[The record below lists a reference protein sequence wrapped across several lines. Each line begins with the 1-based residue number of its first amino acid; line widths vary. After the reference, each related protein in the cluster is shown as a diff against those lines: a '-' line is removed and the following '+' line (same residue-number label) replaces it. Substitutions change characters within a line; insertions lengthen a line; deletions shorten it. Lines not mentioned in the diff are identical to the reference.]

1 MFKEFL
7 VKSKKALIVLASLLF
22 VTFFTMG
29 LAHGIQKDWGKV
41 DVETQTMEIYNVV
54 EDSNVSLCYKLYTPK
69 SASSTS
75 KAPAALLLHGYQNDH
90 ETCDAY
96 AIELARRGFVVL
108 AIDEYG
114 HGKTE
119 DGFLKR
125 GYVNHKV
132 TVNYGND
139 SETEL
144 TYKKAGGPE
153 RYRIMMNFSNLSF
166 FTDHYSKDDDGNSV
180 KDSSMGGIA
189 AYQWLSSLDFVDN
202 TKMIVS
208 GHSMGTWAS
217 WTVAAF
223 FSNEPIAPKAV
234 VLQCGELFRMN
245 AIPDQDGH
253 VAPYDTTTIH
263 FGNVLLLQ
271 AKYDEFSYFRDYK
284 NVVNDDLLKT
294 PIRYEFLGTTP
305 ENAKWNT
312 VYGDFAL
319 GTAREI
325 RLLYTNHRLV
335 THNKNGIATA
345 LEFISKSTGVAMDN
359 YNKTTYQAKEL
370 LVAIGSLAAIA
381 SLIACFMVLK
391 NIPFFAPV
399 YEGIT
404 SEKDDK
410 IKSNGKLWK
419 GLIITMLISALTYP
433 FCTQLGHGLFPL
445 PEKIFRM
452 SIGNGFFVWYLILV
466 IIMLCFMII
475 PRLTNKKK
483 GKENPD
489 YYDYGLSRFEH
500 KDKLDW
506 ALFGKGTLIA
516 FIMVLWMYI
525 QVVLVELFYQ
535 LDFRVIWPFF
545 KGFTFT
551 RFLQFLVYI
560 PMFLLFFILNNSK
573 IFPSF
578 RVKASAEPGFKNFM
592 SCWWRY
598 MLGMAGGVFI
608 LILIEYIPFFLNIG
622 PGADLLF
629 SSTFGGPFMSL
640 LIVFAP
646 QVMIFSLI
654 CTYCYRKTGSVY
666 VGAATVAMLACW
678 VVTGGS
684 AMI

>member
-7 VKSKKALIVLASLLF
+7 VKSKKALIVLASLLCLTLLSF
-22 VTFFTMG
+22 G
-29 LAHGIQKDWGKV
+29 LAHGIQKDWGKI
-41 DVETQTMEIYNVV
+41 DVETETMEIYNVV
-54 EDSNVSLCYKLYTPK
+54 EDSNVSLCYKLYKPK
-69 SASSTS
+69 TATESS

-96 AIELARRGFVVL
+96 AIELARRGYVVL

-114 HGKTE
+114 HGKTQ

-166 FTDHYSKDDDGNSV
+166 FTDHYTKDESGNTL

-189 AYQWLSSLDFVDN
+189 AYQWLASLDYVDSS
-202 TKMIVS
+202 KLVVS

-223 FSNEPIAPKAV
+223 FSNSLIKPKAV

-245 AIPDQDGH
+245 AIPDEDGH
-253 VAPYDTTTIH
+253 KAPYDTTQIS

-294 PIRYEFLGTTP
+294 PLRYEFLGTTK

-312 VYGDFAL
+312 VYGDFNL

-345 LEFISKSTGVAMDN
+345 LEFISKSTNTEMSN
-359 YNKTTYQAKEL
+359 YNKTTYQLKEL
-370 LVAIGSLAAIA
+370 LVAIGSFSGLV
-381 SLIACFMVLK
+381 SLIACFMILK

-399 YEGIT
+399 YEGIR

-410 IKSNGKLWK
+410 IKTNGKIWK
-419 GLIITMLISALTYP
+419 GLIITMLISAFTYP
-433 FCTQLGHGLFPL
+433 FLTQLGHGLFPL

-452 SIGNGFFVWYLILV
+452 SIGNGFLVWYLFLILV
-466 IIMLCFMII
+466 MLGFMII
-475 PRLTNKKK
+475 PRLINKKK

-489 YYDYGLSRFEH
+489 YNDYGLSRFDH
-500 KDKLDW
+500 KEKLDW
-506 ALFGKGTLIA
+506 VLLGKGTLVA
-516 FIMVLWMYI
+516 LIMVTWMYI
-525 QVVLVELFYQ
+525 QVVIVELLFQ

-551 RFLQFLVYI
+551 RFLQFLVYMPI
-560 PMFLLFFILNNSK
+560 FALFFILNNSK
-573 IFPSF
+573 IFPAF
-578 RVKASAEPGFKNFM
+578 RVKEASEAGFKNFM

-598 MLGMAGGVFI
+598 MLGMAGGIFI

-654 CTYCYRKTGSVY
+654 CTYCYRKTGNVY
-666 VGAATVAMLACW
+666 VGALTVAMLACW

>member
-223 FSNEPIAPKAV
+223 FSNEAIAPKAV

-245 AIPDQDGH
+245 AIPDADGH

-263 FGNVLLLQ
+263 FGNILLLQ

-294 PIRYEFLGTTP
+294 SIRYEFLGTTA

-345 LEFISKSTGVAMDN
+345 LEFISKSTGVAMSN
-359 YNKTTYQAKEL
+359 YNKTSYQAKEL
-370 LVAIGSLAAIA
+370 LVAIGSFAAIA

-391 NIPFFAPV
+391 NIPFFALV

-489 YYDYGLSRFEH
+489 YYDYGLARFDH